1 MMIPSFIA
9 FEDVTSRARS
19 FDASPHL
26 ATHRPPTTDHR
37 RPTTTTTTTTTTM
50 DFRGQRA
57 AERAAKT
64 TLVLGAVVAYLRG
77 WLAGGDFGTTMR
89 TFAWSVLVACVV
101 SVPPWSVYRMHPVT
115 WRPREG
121 ATAGTETGTTKT
133 GTTTTT
139 NKKKTRGKAAPG
151 TPSRT
156 RRASSK
162 TTL

>member
-1 MMIPSFIA
+1 
-9 FEDVTSRARS
+9 
-19 FDASPHL
+19 
-26 ATHRPPTTDHR
+26 
-37 RPTTTTTTTTTTM
+37 M

-64 TLVLGAVVAYLRG
+64 TLVLGAVVAYVRG
-77 WLAGGDFGTTMR
+77 WLAGGDFATTMR
-89 TFAWSVLVACVV
+89 TFAWSVAVACVV
-101 SVPPWSVYRMHPVT
+101 SVPPWSAYRTHPVT

-121 ATAGTETGTTKT
+121 ATTGMGTETGTTQT
-133 GTTTTT
+133 GTTT
-139 NKKKTRGKAAPG
+139 NEKKTRGKAAPG

>member
-1 MMIPSFIA
+1 
-9 FEDVTSRARS
+9 
-19 FDASPHL
+19 
-26 ATHRPPTTDHR
+26 
-37 RPTTTTTTTTTTM
+37 M

-64 TLVLGAVVAYLRG
+64 TLVLGAVVAYVRG
-77 WLAGGDFGTTMR
+77 WLAGGDFATTMR
-89 TFAWSVLVACVV
+89 TFAWSVAVACVV
-101 SVPPWSVYRMHPVT
+101 SVPPWSAYRTHPVT

-121 ATAGTETGTTKT
+121 ATTGTGTETGTTQT
-133 GTTTTT
+133 GTTT